1 MCKGSKD
8 QNWQMLAIFVF
19 RGLHKNALSRSTY
32 VRFYEISKLYNN
44 TISMG
49 DVTIRNQLLF
59 CVDLKCII
67 LKKKKAGLDIF
78 TNIHVH
84 M

>member
-1 MCKGSKD
+1 
-8 QNWQMLAIFVF
+8 MLAIFVF
-19 RGLHKNALSRSTY
+19 RVLHKSALSRSTY

-49 DVTIRNQLLF
+49 DITVRNQLLF

-67 LKKKKAGLDIF
+67 LKKKAGLDIF
-78 TNIHVH
+78 NNIHVH

>member
-1 MCKGSKD
+1 
-8 QNWQMLAIFVF
+8 
-19 RGLHKNALSRSTY
+19 
-32 VRFYEISKLYNN
+32 
-44 TISMG
+44 MG
-49 DVTIRNQLLF
+49 DVTVRNQLLF

>member
-1 MCKGSKD
+1 
-8 QNWQMLAIFVF
+8 
-19 RGLHKNALSRSTY
+19 
-32 VRFYEISKLYNN
+32 
-44 TISMG
+44 MG
-49 DVTIRNQLLF
+49 DVTVMNQLLF

-67 LKKKKAGLDIF
+67 FKKKKAGLDIF

>member
-1 MCKGSKD
+1 
-8 QNWQMLAIFVF
+8 MLAIFVF

-32 VRFYEISKLYNN
+32 MRFYEISKLYNN
-44 TISMG
+44 TIGMG
-49 DVTIRNQLLF
+49 DVTVRNQLLF